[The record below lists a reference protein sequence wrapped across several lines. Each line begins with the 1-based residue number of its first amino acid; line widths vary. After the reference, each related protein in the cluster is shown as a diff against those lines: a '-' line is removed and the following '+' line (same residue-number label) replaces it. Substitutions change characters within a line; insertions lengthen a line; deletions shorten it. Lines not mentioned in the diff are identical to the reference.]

1 MLVEPAGPLN
11 IGSVARLCANFGVGE
26 LRLVAPR
33 CDHLSEEAMLMAVH
47 GQALLQGAMVV
58 PDLLTAIHDCRR
70 TVGSCGRLDHGEIPL
85 QTPEQALG
93 WLLA

>member
-33 CDHLSEEAMLMAVH
+33 CDHLSDC
-47 GQALLQGAMVV
+47 LLYTSDAA
-58 PDLLTAIHDCRR
+58 D
-70 TVGSCGRLDHGEIPL
+70 E
-85 QTPEQALG
+85 
-93 WLLA
+93 